1 MKISFSITIIG
12 SYTSENN
19 CRRESTGLLCDIN
32 GLAWLIYLLWFTSF
46 AEPIFPF
53 GWVLCNTSIY
63 CMLTFWLSCTN
74 YGEFPLLHIPLQ
86 DIFTYALFW
95 YSELICPL
103 KTSFPIILSRSIETN
118 VSWNQSSYAMTVPL
132 TFIIFFCEGNNTFS
146 LNETHFPLIKFI
158 GIGA

>member
-1 MKISFSITIIG
+1 MKISFSITIMG

-19 CRRESTGLLCDIN
+19 CRRESTRLMCDIN

-63 CMLTFWLSCTN
+63 CMLTFWLSCMNSITP
-74 YGEFPLLHIPLQ
+74 YTPTRYFYIPTVFIVLC
-86 DIFTYALFW
+86 FG
-95 YSELICPL
+95 YSELICSL
-103 KTSFPIILSRSIETN
+103 KTSFPIILFRSIETN

-132 TFIIFFCEGNNTFS
+132 TFIIFFAKVTT
-146 LNETHFPLIKFI
+146 LFP
-158 GIGA
+158 